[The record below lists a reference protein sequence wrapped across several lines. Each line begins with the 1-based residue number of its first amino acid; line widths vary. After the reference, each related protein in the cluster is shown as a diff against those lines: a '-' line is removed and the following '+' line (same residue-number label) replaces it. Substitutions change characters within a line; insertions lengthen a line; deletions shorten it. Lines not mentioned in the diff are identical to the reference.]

1 MRNRRL
7 GVDVLRRQSCRS
19 GTRVSTYSQESAKV
33 YPGTNCVV
41 GLDTVPAIV
50 EAWWSLPSVAA
61 LRGAPVCRARTE
73 RKHPMSVPPSA
84 RVLIRK
90 SSCEEAIVVSMGTP
104 GDMAN
109 SIVLGEYRAPEERG
123 VVSMKRDGPK
133 QGRCGACLATHHCVR
148 TSAVIEI
155 HRGELARTVISALC
169 VDTRS
174 RLEADSN
181 PSRAKCVDVAGPVGP
196 FLS

>member
-1 MRNRRL
+1 
-7 GVDVLRRQSCRS
+7 
-19 GTRVSTYSQESAKV
+19 
-33 YPGTNCVV
+33 
-41 GLDTVPAIV
+41 
-50 EAWWSLPSVAA
+50 
-61 LRGAPVCRARTE
+61 
-73 RKHPMSVPPSA
+73 MSVPPSA
-84 RVLIRK
+84 CVLIRK

-133 QGRCGACLATHHCVR
+133 QGRCAACLATHHCVR

-196 FLS
+196 FLSRRASILSATTI